1 MTTLTTTQ
9 KGLMTVSTIDV
20 DLADRYL
27 QSLAPAGRQGVEV
40 SLARLARL
48 NNCTV
53 VSMPWSKLR
62 APQVVALI
70 AKLKEMKVEK
80 KRGKGKVGQT
90 ISPSTI
96 NHALSTL
103 RGILTTAWNDDL
115 ISDAHYHKAVAI
127 KGVKGSRLPA
137 GRDVARHE
145 VRSLLDACDDDT
157 TPAGVRDSALIALL
171 LVGGFRRDEVTH
183 ITMADV
189 DLVTGR
195 VVVTAGKGSKQRV
208 VYVVNALPRIT
219 AWVAVR
225 GDHEGPLFCPV
236 TKSGVIVTDVDQVT
250 GRVVGRPVTAQA
262 VYNALT
268 KRADHAGLESFSPHD
283 LRRTYAGNALTAG
296 VDIATV
302 ARQMGHAS
310 VTTTARYDRR
320 NETTL
325 ETASRLVTL
334 PS

>member
-1 MTTLTTTQ
+1 MTAQ

-70 AKLKEMKVEK
+70 AKLKKMKVEK

-96 NHALSTL
+96 MHAVSTL
-103 RGILTTAWNDDL
+103 RGILTTVWEADL
-115 ISDAHYHKAVAI
+115 MTDAEYHKAVAI

-219 AWVAVR
+219 QWVSRR
-225 GDHEGPLFCPV
+225 GHAAGPLFCPV
-236 TKSGVIVTDVDQVT
+236 SKSGIIHA
-250 GRVVGRPVTAQA
+250 GRPVTAQA

-268 KRADHAGLESFSPHD
+268 KRADHAGLESVSPHD

>member
-1 MTTLTTTQ
+1 MTTLMTAQ
-9 KGLMTVSTIDV
+9 KDLMTVSTVDV
-20 DLADRYL
+20 DLVDRYL
-27 QSLAPAGRQGVEV
+27 QSLAPAGRQGVKV
-40 SLARLARL
+40 SLARLASL
-48 NNCTV
+48 NDCTV
-53 VSMPWSKLR
+53 ESMPWSQLR
-62 APQVVALI
+62 APQVVALV
-70 AKLKEMKVEK
+70 AGLKKMTVEK

-219 AWVAVR
+219 AWVSIR
-225 GDHEGPLFCPV
+225 GHAAGPLFCPV
-236 TKSGVIVTDVDQVT
+236 SKSGIIHA
-250 GRVVGRPVTAQA
+250 GRPVTAQA

>member
-1 MTTLTTTQ
+1 MTTLMTAQ
-9 KGLMTVSTIDV
+9 KDLMTVSTSTVTIV
-20 DLADRYL
+20 DRYL
-27 QSLAPAGRQGVEV
+27 QSLAPAGRQGVVVALNRIADIADYTV
-40 SLARLARL
+40 S
-48 NNCTV
+48 T
-53 VSMPWSKLR
+53 MPWSSVR
-62 APQVVALI
+62 APQVMAI
-70 AKLKEMKVEK
+70 KAKL
-80 KRGKGKVGQT
+80 
-90 ISPSTI
+90 I
-96 NHALSTL
+96 NAGIAPATVNHSLSVL
-103 RGILTTAWNDDL
+103 RGVLRTAWSDDL
-115 ISDAHYHKAVAI
+115 IHDADYHKAVAI

-137 GRDVARHE
+137 GRDVARAE

-219 AWVAVR
+219 AWVSIR
-225 GDHEGPLFCPV
+225 GNAAGPLFCPV
-236 TKSGVIVTDVDQVT
+236 SKSGVIHAGRSVTS
-250 GRVVGRPVTAQA
+250 QA

-268 KRADHAGLESFSPHD
+268 KRADQAGLESFSPHD

-334 PS
+334 PA